1 MVLGRYSQIGLQAC
15 AQPTEAARWP
25 WLLVPVEASDETGA
39 RTNVAPVDDGIA
51 VEDEGGRRALCERA
65 QPGGRR
71 SLPDARLGCGLGRVP
86 GTRAPRAAAAQSTVA
101 QATSKSRDRWGVMQ
115 LDHERLDVY
124 DLALEF
130 LVLANGIIEGLPRG
144 RSHLADQF
152 TRASLSIVLNL
163 AEGAGKHSK
172 LDKRRYYVTARG
184 SATESAALLDVF
196 QRLKL
201 FDEAGHRAAKGMLVR
216 LVSMLIKL
224 AQSCEE

>member
-1 MVLGRYSQIGLQAC
+1 
-15 AQPTEAARWP
+15 
-25 WLLVPVEASDETGA
+25 
-39 RTNVAPVDDGIA
+39 
-51 VEDEGGRRALCERA
+51 
-65 QPGGRR
+65 
-71 SLPDARLGCGLGRVP
+71 
-86 GTRAPRAAAAQSTVA
+86 
-101 QATSKSRDRWGVMQ
+101 MQ

-130 LVLANGIIEGLPRG
+130 LVFSNGIIEGLPRG

-184 SATESAALLDVF
+184 SATESAALLDVC

-201 FDEAGHRAAKGMLVR
+201 LDEAGHRAAKGMLVR
-216 LVSMLIKL
+216 IVSMLIKL